1 MIKNIYK
8 KACFLFYLL
17 VCLSKLAASSEDINF
32 LSIYLTWEN
41 DPTTTMTVRWI
52 TKKSDSD
59 DSILFQKIDDKEWDQ
74 EKGTHINM
82 PDDHPYYIHRVEI
95 KNLSPDTCY
104 QFCLNNDHKKT
115 IYKFRT
121 MPNQLTRPVRFVV
134 GGDML
139 HDNKKYLAETNT
151 RAASQDPDFAYIG
164 GDIAYS
170 VPRLKFFSESFD
182 NWTTWLRTWTE
193 TMVSPDGRLIPLII
207 AIGNHEV
214 FGRSDQTPEQAK
226 FFYALFRAPS
236 ILAYQVLDFSNY
248 LSLFV
253 LDSGH
258 TYSIDGK
265 QKEWLKNNLM
275 SRSEIENKF
284 VIYHVPAYPS
294 VRSYKQKA
302 SQKIRKHWVPLFEDY
317 GIKAAF
323 EHHDHAYKR
332 TYPIFQDKVDP
343 DKGILYLGDGAWGI
357 KKPRIPNSPNK
368 LWYLE
373 KTESIRHFILV
384 TLTKTK
390 RQYDAIDSEGEI
402 FDSASN

>member
-1 MIKNIYK
+1 M
-8 KACFLFYLL
+8 LFYLL
-17 VCLSKLAASSEDINF
+17 VCLSRLSASGEDVDF
-32 LSIYLTWEN
+32 LGIYLTWEN
-41 DPTTTMTVRWI
+41 DPTTTMTVRWV

-59 DSILFQKIDDKEWDQ
+59 DSIAFQKIDDEEWLQ
-74 EKGTHINM
+74 AKGTHINM

-95 KNLSPDTCY
+95 KNLTPDTCY
-104 QFCLNNDHKKT
+104 QFRLKNDSNDA

-121 MPNQLTRPVRFVV
+121 MPNQLTRPIRFVV

-139 HDNKKYLAETNT
+139 HDNKKYLSETNSQ
-151 RAASQDPDFAYIG
+151 AASQDPDFAYIG

-170 VPRLKFFSESFD
+170 VPRLKFFSENFD
-182 NWTTWLRTWTE
+182 NWVTWLHTWTE
-193 TMVSPDGRLIPLII
+193 TMVAPDGRLIPLII

-214 FGRSDQTPEQAK
+214 FGRSDQTPEEAK

-236 ILAYQVLDFSNY
+236 VLAYQVHDFSNY

-258 TYSIDGK
+258 TYSIDGE
-265 QKEWLKNNLM
+265 QKEWLKNNLIT
-275 SRSEIENKF
+275 RKEIENKF

-294 VRSYKQKA
+294 VRNYKQK
-302 SQKIRKHWVPLFEDY
+302 SCQKIRKHWVPLFEDN

-332 TYPIFQDKVDP
+332 THPIFQDKVDP
-343 DKGILYLGDGAWGI
+343 VKGILYLGDGAWGI
-357 KKPRIPNSPNK
+357 KKPRNPNTPNK
-368 LWYLE
+368 VWYLE

-384 TLTKTK
+384 TITKTK
-390 RQYDAIDSEGEI
+390 RQYDAIDPKGEI
-402 FDSASN
+402 FDSTSN